1 VSLVE
6 KAISKL
12 RQAVGEERSNAEE
25 PSGDTA
31 NVRTLLAVDA
41 PALRALGY
49 LPEEERNREFA
60 DQYRQIKRPL
70 IQKALGIG
78 KGAAGAIV
86 SDPRVIMVTSA
97 LPGDGKTFTSVNLAL
112 SIARERDV
120 SVLLIDADAPKPHI
134 SELFGVSRERGFLD
148 ALIDET
154 EAVEG
159 LVLPTSIQGL
169 SLLPAGTRLENAT
182 ELLASNRLRTV
193 LRDLCAHQPRR
204 LVLLDSPPLLVAA
217 EGRALVPN
225 AGQVVL
231 VVRAGQTP
239 PQAVQDAVALF
250 GEQQAGGI
258 VLNDMTSGPGNRYY
272 GYGQYGGYGNHGDDT
287 SAPG

>member
-1 VSLVE
+1 MSLVE

-12 RQAVGEERSNAEE
+12 RHTVGDDHSNAADR
-25 PSGDTA
+25 SGDTA
-31 NVRTLLAVDA
+31 SVRTLLAVDVV
-41 PALRALGY
+41 ALRELGY
-49 LPEEERNREFA
+49 LPEETRNREFA

-70 IQKALGIG
+70 IQKALAAG
-78 KGAAGAIV
+78 KGTAAAV
-86 SDPRVIMVTSA
+86 APDPRIIVVTSA

-134 SELFGVSRERGFLD
+134 SELFGVSQERGLLD
-148 ALIDET
+148 ALINEDET
-154 EAVEG
+154 VEG

-169 SLLPAGTRLENAT
+169 SILPAGTRLDNAT

-193 LRDLCAHQPRR
+193 LWDLCVHQPRR

-217 EGRALVPN
+217 EGRALVPS
-225 AGQVVL
+225 AGQIVL

-250 GEQQAGGI
+250 GEHQAGGI
-258 VLNDMTSGPGNRYY
+258 VLNDMTAASGNRYY

-287 SAPG
+287 ATSV